1 LVLGLAAEASA
12 DLAAG
17 GQLILGTRN
26 AAFDEGSVADT
37 PDAEIGEFVRV
48 TVRDSGPG
56 LSDAALDQV
65 FDPGATTRPAA
76 ATAAETMRRL
86 GGFIRVESAEGVGT
100 AVHLY
105 FRRLADPAVA
115 ATDDKAA
122 AAAE

>member
-1 LVLGLAAEASA
+1 
-12 DLAAG
+12 
-17 GQLILGTRN
+17 LILGTRN

-37 PDAEIGEFVRV
+37 PGAEIGEFVRV
-48 TVRDSGPG
+48 TIRDSGSG
-56 LSDAALDQV
+56 LSDEALDQV
-65 FDPGATTRPAA
+65 FQHGATTRPAA

-105 FRRLADPAVA
+105 FPRLADPAVA

-122 AAAE
+122 AAAAE